1 MTKNVVVTGGSS
13 GIGAAVIAR
22 LLNAE
27 CDVWNL
33 DVVSDAPEHVST
45 VHCDLADPA
54 GVAKAV
60 SELPARI
67 DAFISVAGVAPGA
80 VPDTQGV
87 AINFLAAGLAV
98 LIAQDWFKEGGR
110 TPALLGAALSFLA
123 GICSVARLSS
133 KVRGI

>member
-1 MTKNVVVTGGSS
+1 MLKFEETMTKNVVVTGGSS

-33 DVVSDAPEHVST
+33 DVVSDAPEQVAT

-54 GVAKAV
+54 GVEQAV

-67 DAFISVAGVAPGA
+67 DAFIS
-80 VPDTQGV
+80 
-87 AINFLAAGLAV
+87 
-98 LIAQDWFKEGGR
+98 E
-110 TPALLGAALSFLA
+110 
-123 GICSVARLSS
+123 
-133 KVRGI
+133 